1 MFRAR
6 HLSDERLFDCYLTEQ
21 CGEPAEPPVAE
32 HLADCQE
39 CRTRYAALARFM
51 DGLRVEADAELDE
64 AFPADRLRVQ
74 QQQIM
79 RRIDHLAC
87 PTRIISFPGHSP
99 DVRATASRTRVAPRW
114 LAAAAAAGLLLG
126 IAAGS
131 RIYPGGSAA
140 PPAEVSRAGG
150 APAAALAIGLGG
162 PEPSTDLDFL
172 LELEYALERPHTREL
187 TALDALTPHV
197 LEAGYQLR

>member
-21 CGEPAEPPVAE
+21 CGECAEPPVAE

-39 CRTRYAALARFM
+39 CRTRYAALLRFM
-51 DGLRVEADAELDE
+51 DGLRVEAEAELDE

-79 RRIDHLAC
+79 RRIEHVAQ
-87 PTRIISFPGHSP
+87 PTRIISFPGHAP
-99 DVRATASRTRVAPRW
+99 DLRAAAGRTRVAPRW
-114 LAAAAAAGLLLG
+114 LAAAAAAGLLIG
-126 IAAGS
+126 VAAGS
-131 RIYPGGSAA
+131 FIYPPGSAT
-140 PPAEVSRAGG
+140 PSTEVSRAGA
-150 APAAALAIGLGG
+150 APAGSLAVGTSR
-162 PEPSTDLDFL
+162 PDRSSDLDFL
-172 LELEYALERPHTREL
+172 LELENALERPHTREL

-197 LEAGYQLR
+197 LEAGYQIR